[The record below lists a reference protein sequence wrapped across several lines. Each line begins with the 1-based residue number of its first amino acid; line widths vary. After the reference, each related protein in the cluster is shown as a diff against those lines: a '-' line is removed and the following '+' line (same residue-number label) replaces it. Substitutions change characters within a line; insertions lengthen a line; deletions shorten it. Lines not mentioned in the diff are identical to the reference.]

1 MPPNSPPET
10 YGALPVLY
18 VDGRKVPASILEA
31 IREVVV
37 HSDVAAPDAC
47 RVVLADPGRDALA
60 AAGFDFRRGLKVTA
74 PPVASPGGGSVERTL
89 FEGMIYS
96 IGFHYDEHGA
106 TTVAVAYD
114 SSYALFNGVHT
125 ATYHNVTDSD
135 LVTRIAAELH
145 LPTGTVSP
153 TSVVHDHVGQVNE
166 TYWDFLTRR
175 AREIDHVLRVRDN
188 RLDFVRSTPAGAGP
202 VPAGYDSQ
210 DHLQLTPGGDLDAF
224 SVRVTAAQQV
234 AEVEVRGWDDRA
246 KREIAAVA
254 RAQTRAAKVADVPA
268 DLAAGAGAGG
278 AGGAARFVTPA
289 RPLATQAECDAMVAA
304 VAERIA
310 STSVAAEGVAHGDPR
325 ILAGVALSV
334 GATGGRFD
342 GRLTV
347 SHAEHR
353 FDHAGYRTRFTVS
366 GPHDRSLLGLTSAAG
381 ARQGAPLIAG
391 VVPGIV
397 SNINDPES
405 RARVRV
411 RLPWLSAQYETDW
424 ARVAAPG
431 GGPDRGMLVLPE
443 VNDEVLV
450 AFEQGDPRRPF
461 VLAGLYN
468 GVDAPPFAGGV
479 DTAAGTVARRGLRTR
494 KGHEI
499 VVSDAD
505 GDEHVEIRTRDGKVR
520 IRLDHDQGGLT
531 VEADADVDLRARGR
545 LSLTAEQ
552 DLTISTRGTGTIS
565 ADAGLTLTSGADV
578 TVQGNP
584 IRLN

>member
-1 MPPNSPPET
+1 MATPET

-18 VDGRKVPASILEA
+18 LDGKPVPPAIKETIL
-31 IREVVV
+31 RVVV
-37 HSDVAAPDAC
+37 DSDVAAPDAC
-47 RVVLADPGRDALA
+47 RVVLNDPGRDVLA
-60 AAGFDFRRGLKVTA
+60 AAGFDFRHALKVTA
-74 PPVASPGGGSVERTL
+74 PPRATPEGGGAEKVL
-89 FEGMIYS
+89 FEGTIYS
-96 IGFHYDEHGA
+96 LGFGYDERGA
-106 TTVAVAYD
+106 TAVVVAYD

-135 LVTRIAAELH
+135 LVTKIARELSID
-145 LPTGTVSP
+145 TGTINP
-153 TSVVHDHVGQVNE
+153 TTVVHEHVGQVNE
-166 TYWDFLTRR
+166 THWDFLTRR
-175 AREIDHVLRVRDN
+175 AREVDHVLRVRDN
-188 RLDFVRSTPAGAGP
+188 KMEFVRPTAADDAPRPGNF
-202 VPAGYDSQ
+202 DSPS
-210 DHLQLTPGGDLDAF
+210 HLQLTPGGDLDVFTA
-224 SVRVTAAQQV
+224 RVTAAQQV
-234 AEVEVRGWDDRA
+234 SEVEVRGWDDRG
-246 KREIAAVA
+246 KRELVATA
-254 RAQTRAAKVADVPA
+254 RASTRAAQIKDDPA
-268 DLAAGAGAGG
+268 DLGAGNSS
-278 AGGAARFVTPA
+278 ARYVAPA

-334 GATGGRFD
+334 GRTGGSFD
-342 GRLTV
+342 GKLTV
-347 SHAEHR
+347 SHAEHV
-353 FDHAGYRTRFTVS
+353 FDHASYRTRFTVS
-366 GPHDRSLLGLTSAAG
+366 GPHDRSLLGLASAAG
-381 ARQGAPLIAG
+381 ARQSSPLIAG
-391 VVPGIV
+391 VVPAVV

-405 RARVRV
+405 RCRVRV
-411 RLPWLSAQYETDW
+411 KLPWLSADYETDW
-424 ARVAAPG
+424 ARVAIAG

-468 GVDAPPFAGGV
+468 GVDAPPFGGGV
-479 DTAAGTVARRGLRTR
+479 DTAAGTVVRRGLRTR

-531 VEADADVDLRARGR
+531 IETDADIDVRAKGK

-552 DLTISTRGTGTIS
+552 DLTISARGTGSIS
-565 ADAGLTLTSGADV
+565 ADAGLTLSSRADV

-584 IRLN
+584 IKLN